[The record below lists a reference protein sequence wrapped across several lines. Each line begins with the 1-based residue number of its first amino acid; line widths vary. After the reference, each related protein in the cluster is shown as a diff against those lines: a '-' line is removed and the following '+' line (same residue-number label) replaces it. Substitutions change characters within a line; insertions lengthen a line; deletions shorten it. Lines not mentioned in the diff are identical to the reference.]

1 MKMNRVWLLC
11 LLLGVA
17 AALVKS
23 ANPHD
28 AFVED
33 NDFAEFEE
41 FDEEEEGKCVL
52 FT

>member
-1 MKMNRVWLLC
+1 M
-11 LLLGVA
+11 LGVA
-17 AALVKS
+17 AALVRS

-41 FDEEEEGKCVL
+41 FDEEEDGKFCFIFMKL
-52 FT
+52 

>member
-1 MKMNRVWLLC
+1 MKQALLFSVT
-11 LLLGVA
+11 LG
-17 AALVKS
+17 LVVVLAKC

-41 FDEEEEGKCVL
+41 FDEEEEGK
-52 FT
+52 T